1 MFPWLHPTIVHFAIA
16 LVFASVLFDVVGL
29 VRDSEP
35 LRFAGF
41 CNLIGGAISVAAAT
55 ATGTF
60 ADGQLGPHSELG
72 GALLRVHL
80 FAGWATAIGV
90 LSMLALRLF
99 MRGHIRKWTRTAY
112 LTVSFLTLA
121 LVFLTGGIGGSLV
134 YRYGLGLGPVTAR
147 AILEAQPA
155 PDAAAHAADSGTD
168 SR

>member
-1 MFPWLHPTIVHFAIA
+1 MFPWLHPTVVHFAIA
-16 LVFASVLFDVVGL
+16 LVFASVLFDVLGL
-29 VRDSEP
+29 LRDSEA

-41 CNLIGGAISVAAAT
+41 CNLIGGAIGVASAT

-60 ADGQLGPHSELG
+60 AEGQLGPHSQLG

-80 FAGWATAIGV
+80 VAGWATAIGV
-90 LSMLALRLF
+90 LVMLGLRMS
-99 MRGHIRKWTRTAY
+99 MRGGIKKWTRTAY

-147 AILEAQPA
+147 AVLEAQPA
-155 PDAAAHAADSGTD
+155 SDAAPQRDATVSH
-168 SR
+168 